1 MNAIF
6 YEHKNTTE
14 VFQCYYCHWS
24 QIHDN
29 CQFFK
34 HTKNNEA
41 TQFGDQNLFY
51 IVAFTLNPAEQITHL
66 THTHTHTPHQI
77 KNTKNGIREAPFC
90 NVGIASKGGVNVAR
104 MVWNTF
110 FPRSNG

>member
-1 MNAIF
+1 MLFRVIYDKLCMNAIF
-6 YEHKNTTE
+6 YEHKNTNE

-24 QIHDN
+24 LNHDN
-29 CQFFK
+29 CQFFM

-66 THTHTHTPHQI
+66 THTHTHTP
-77 KNTKNGIREAPFC
+77 
-90 NVGIASKGGVNVAR
+90 
-104 MVWNTF
+104 
-110 FPRSNG
+110 SNQEYQKWY